1 MRTTL
6 IGDAD
11 LTHLFGVLDPATEA
25 TVRQTLMAADRTA
38 HECVKALTGLEQYR
52 WRINGLSLYQGSGGR
67 VAIDTYLVNHASCL
81 EEELTLEFE
90 LSTAGANVPAPE
102 GAWTLHAGVFV
113 DGVFSQELAATLIEE
128 TYTDPVAAAHGL
140 LDALQRLRRSVDIF
154 PQSGEA
160 WQVLEPG
167 EASARPPFLLPV

>member
-11 LTHLFGVLDPATEA
+11 LSDLFGVLDPTTEA
-25 TVRQTLMAADRTA
+25 TVRQTLHAADRTA
-38 HECVKALTGLEQYR
+38 HECATALTGLEQYR

-67 VAIDTYLVNHASCL
+67 VTIDTYLENHASCL

-90 LSTAGANVPAPE
+90 LSTAGASVPAPE

-113 DGVFSQELAATLIEE
+113 DGVFSQELAATLVEE
-128 TYTDPVAAAHGL
+128 TYTDPEAAARGL
-140 LDALQRLRRSVDIF
+140 LGALERLRRSVDDF

-160 WQVLEPG
+160 WNTGDLS
-167 EASARPPFLLPV
+167 EAMARPPFLLSV